1 MIKYFEF
8 ESEIE
13 KVETILDQLNK
24 NQELNIDKIKKLNNE
39 KEELYKKIY
48 SNLDPWQK
56 VQISRH
62 GERPHTLDYIENI
75 FTDIVFL
82 HGDKKYA
89 DDNAIVG
96 GLGKISNKSV
106 FFIGTEKG
114 NTMETRIKHNF
125 GMAKPEGYRK
135 VQRLIKLA
143 EKFKLPLISF
153 VDTAG
158 AFPGKDAEERG
169 QSESIA
175 SSIMHFLKAKI
186 PTISI
191 IIGEGGSG
199 GAIGIA
205 TSDRVLMLEHSI
217 YSVISP
223 EGCASILWRN
233 TKFSQVAAK
242 TLKLTSYDCK
252 KFKIIDDIIP
262 EPYGGAHRHPLKQ
275 AETIKNK
282 IIYLIDEL
290 KKISIKELVAIRK
303 EKYLNITSDI

>member
-8 ESEIE
+8 EAEIE
-13 KVETILDQLNK
+13 KIQTILDQLNK
-24 NQELNIDKIKKLNNE
+24 NRELNIDKIKNLDTEKNNI
-39 KEELYKKIY
+39 YKKIY

-56 VQISRH
+56 VQVSRH
-62 GERPHTLDYIENI
+62 GERPHTLDYIKNI
-75 FTDIVFL
+75 FDNVVFL

-96 GLGKISNKSV
+96 GLAKIDGTSILFV
-106 FFIGTEKG
+106 GTEKG

-143 EKFKLPLISF
+143 EKFNLPLISF

-175 SSIMHFLKAKI
+175 SSILHFLKAKI

-233 TKFSQVAAK
+233 TEFSQEAAK
-242 TLKLTSYDCK
+242 TLKLTSDDCK
-252 KFKIIDDIIP
+252 QFKIIDYIIP
-262 EPYGGAHRHPLKQ
+262 EPYGGAHRHPIKQADILKQ
-275 AETIKNK
+275 K
-282 IIYLIDEL
+282 LIVFINEL
-290 KKISIKELVAIRK
+290 KQISIKDLVQMRK
-303 EKYLNITSDI
+303 QKYLNITSDI

>member
-8 ESEIE
+8 EAEIE
-13 KVETILDQLNK
+13 KIQTILDQLNK
-24 NQELNIDKIKKLNNE
+24 NRELNIDKIKNLDTEKNNI
-39 KEELYKKIY
+39 YKKIY

-56 VQISRH
+56 VQVSRH
-62 GERPHTLDYIENI
+62 GERPHTLDYIKNI
-75 FTDIVFL
+75 FDNVVFL
-82 HGDKKYA
+82 HGDKKNA

-96 GLGKISNKSV
+96 GLAKIDGTSILFV
-106 FFIGTEKG
+106 GTEKG

-143 EKFKLPLISF
+143 EKFNLPLISF

-175 SSIMHFLKAKI
+175 SSILHFLKAKI

-233 TKFSQVAAK
+233 TEFSQEAAK
-242 TLKLTSYDCK
+242 TLKLTSDDCK
-252 KFKIIDDIIP
+252 QFKIIDYIIP
-262 EPYGGAHRHPLKQ
+262 EPYGGAHRHPIKQADILKQ
-275 AETIKNK
+275 K
-282 IIYLIDEL
+282 LIVFINEL
-290 KKISIKELVAIRK
+290 KQISIKDLVQMRK
-303 EKYLNITSDI
+303 QKYLNITSDI

>member
-13 KVETILDQLNK
+13 KVETTLDKLNNNK
-24 NQELNIDKIKKLNNE
+24 ELNIDKIKKLNNR

-56 VQISRH
+56 VQVSRH
-62 GERPHTLDYIENI
+62 GERPHSLDYINNI
-75 FTDIVFL
+75 FTEIIFL

-89 DDNAIVG
+89 DDNAILG
-96 GLGKISNKSV
+96 GLGKINDNSV
-106 FFIGTEKG
+106 FFVGTEKG

-175 SSIMHFLKAKI
+175 SSIMHFLNAKI

-205 TSDRVLMLEHSI
+205 TSDKVLMLEHSI

-233 TKFSQVAAK
+233 TKFSQQAA
-242 TLKLTSYDCK
+242 TSLKLTSNDCK
-252 KFKIIDDIIP
+252 NFKIIDDIIQ
-262 EPYGGAHRHPLKQ
+262 EPHGGAHRHPNKQ
-275 AETIKNK
+275 ADILKNK
-282 IIYLIDEL
+282 IINMINDL
-290 KKISIKELVAIRK
+290 KGISIKELVAVRK
-303 EKYLNITSDI
+303 EKYLNITSEI